1 MKVLQYIDGDSTRCA
16 VVQED
21 DVSAVDLSSLLAPG
35 EGLPA
40 LIRTART
47 AGRSIAEVVRDLA
60 ARSKERLRVDLRG
73 GRVLRDISSLPLGLP
88 VHAPEI
94 WAAGVTYLQSR
105 TAREYESGALN
116 RAIYARV
123 YDADRPEVFLKDADC
138 RRTVAFGDEIFVRG
152 DSSWTVPEPELGL
165 ILDATGTI
173 MAYTIG
179 NDMSA
184 RDIEADNPLYLPQ
197 AKIYQHACAL
207 GPVAFVPEE
216 EPTEQRIFDIEL
228 RIISPEG
235 DLLFKGDTSTAQM
248 KRTFRELVDHL
259 VRYNEIEDGTVLLT
273 GTGVVPPD
281 DFSLDDDQVVEISV
295 SGVGT
300 LRNTVRKLAR

>member
-1 MKVLQYIDGDSTRCA
+1 MKVLQYLDGGSTRCA

-21 DVSAVDLSSLLAPG
+21 DASAVDVSSLLAPG

-47 AGRSIAEVVRDLA
+47 TGRSLAEVGRHLA
-60 ARSKERLRVDLRG
+60 AQSEERLRVDLG
-73 GRVLRDISSLPLGLP
+73 AGRVLRDTGSRPLGLP

-123 YDADRPEVFLKDADC
+123 YDAERPEVFLKDADC

-173 MAYTIG
+173 VAYTIG
-179 NDMSA
+179 NDVSA

-197 AKIYQHACAL
+197 AKIYRHACAL
-207 GPVAFVPEE
+207 GPVAFVPED
-216 EPTEQRIFDIEL
+216 EPAEQRIFEIEL
-228 RIISPEG
+228 RIIGPEG
-235 DLLFKGDTSTAQM
+235 NLLFKGETSTAQM
-248 KRTFRELVDHL
+248 KRTFRELIDYL

-281 DFSLDDDQVVEISV
+281 DFSLDDGQAVEVSV
-295 SGVGT
+295 SGVGM
-300 LRNTVRKLAR
+300 LRNPVRRLAR